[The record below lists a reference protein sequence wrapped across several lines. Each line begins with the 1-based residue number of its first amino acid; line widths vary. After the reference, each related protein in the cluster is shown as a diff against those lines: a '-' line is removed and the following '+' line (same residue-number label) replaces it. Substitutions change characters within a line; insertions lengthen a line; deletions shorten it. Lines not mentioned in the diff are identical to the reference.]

1 MILALLPTGDFTVY
15 DPLIAVAVIGAV
27 LPVAH
32 WARKREHKPLSPR
45 TLARVRAALEAKEWR
60 E

>member
-1 MILALLPTGDFTVY
+1 MFALLPSGDFTVY
-15 DPLIAVAVIGAV
+15 DPLIAAAVIGAV

-32 WARKREHKPLSPR
+32 WARRRETKPLSPR
-45 TLARVRAALEAKEWR
+45 TLARVRAALEQKEWR